1 LLVFINSDIEYMD
14 TDNYFSSGI
23 GFFEVSVRVFGI
35 YFRCI
40 LLEGNA
46 GSLLSDS
53 LVNVINYEG

>member
-1 LLVFINSDIEYMD
+1 MD

-53 LVNVINYEG
+53 LVNVINYEGSSIRE